1 MGEENTV
8 SEAAEVTENGTSLPE
23 KKGEAV
29 TEKKELQNG
38 VKDMEEDKD
47 DEKDEKTGAGKMDEE
62 KESKEENGNGKAE
75 EPKTEAMEEDTSPN
89 EKEVIG
95 EKGETKDEVEE
106 KGDVT
111 EKVEGQD
118 EEKAVGKA
126 GKGSKKRVRGK
137 NAEKVKEKT
146 REVKEK
152 KKELE
157 PRTPAIDRP
166 VRERKSVERLVA
178 SIEKEVVKEFHI
190 EKVFIIICF

>member
-118 EEKAVGKA
+118 EEKAAGKA

-146 REVKEK
+146 REVNEK

>member
-62 KESKEENGNGKAE
+62 KESKEENGNGKTE

-118 EEKAVGKA
+118 EEKAAGKA